1 MTALTLAHTA
11 VLGAAFGGAGYAKV
25 TQQPAMLDAAKHVGY
40 TPEEYQL
47 IGAAQLAG
55 VGGLVVGNKFPLVGL
70 TSSAA
75 LTTVMA
81 LAVNEHLRVGDEPK
95 DFAPA
100 AVLCALSATATLSFA
115 AAARKKRKE
124 KKEAK
129 QAKKAAKKS

>member
-25 TQQPAMLDAAKHVGY
+25 TTQDAMVEAAKHVGY
-40 TPEEYQL
+40 TTDEYQL

-55 VGGLVVGNKFPLVGL
+55 VGGLVVGNKFPLVGFA
-70 TSSAA
+70 SSAA
-75 LTTVMA
+75 LTTMMG

-115 AAARKKRKE
+115 AATLKKRKE
-124 KKEAK
+124 KK
-129 QAKKAAKKS
+129 AKKRADKAK